1 MLKQTRQPL
10 HAGSWYS
17 NNRIPSLIQQT
28 NSILNLPNTWRTP
41 RNNSIRNWSKQSS
54 DPMLDTTTADRLLLG
69 PINTLPNLT
78 IINEPLSLGLPTIN
92 ISLAALL
99 RIWMSMQLQSDPSR
113 SISKVISIWCSRGQ
127 VKAVRRIPYDWHR
140 WRGRRAFDWNASAL
154 HC

>member
-1 MLKQTRQPL
+1 MITTSPLKTDIYYKDLVSMLKQTRQPL

-17 NNRIPSLIQQT
+17 NNRIRSLIQQM
-28 NSILNLPNTWRTP
+28 NSILNLPNIWRTP

-99 RIWMSMQLQSDPSR
+99 RIWMSMQLQSDLSR
-113 SISKVISIWCSRGQ
+113 SISKVTSI
-127 VKAVRRIPYDWHR
+127 
-140 WRGRRAFDWNASAL
+140 
-154 HC
+154 